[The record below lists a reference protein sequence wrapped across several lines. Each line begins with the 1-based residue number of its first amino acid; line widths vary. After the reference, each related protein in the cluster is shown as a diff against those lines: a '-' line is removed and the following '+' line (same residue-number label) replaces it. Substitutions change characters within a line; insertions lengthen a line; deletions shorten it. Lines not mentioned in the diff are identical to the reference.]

1 MHLSIKINMIILF
14 MFISVYL
21 KQRGGN
27 VFKKLKLDTKLI
39 KEIDKTLLI
48 CMILL
53 TLYGIFNI
61 YLCTKGDYG
70 FFFAKR
76 QFMWFLI
83 SMVALYL
90 VITFD
95 YTFIMNYAPIIYWG
109 TVVLL
114 IITRFAGVVV
124 NGARGWLRFGPIS
137 LQPAELA
144 KLGIIFMLAKKLE
157 EMNGQINDV
166 KNFFTLVFYA
176 AIPVLFIIIQPDMGM
191 TMVCFFIVLGIFF
204 IAGLD
209 MRIIGGGLLSIVLAI
224 VIVWNSGL
232 LPSYQKARFTG
243 FLNPAADD
251 SDTGYHL
258 TQSLISIGSGG
269 ILGSRPSIKN
279 DSSTGYAAQ
288 NVPEIQ
294 TDFIF
299 AAIAEQYGFLG
310 AMLLIVLYGFLIYK
324 MIAIARTSKD
334 LFGSI
339 ICVGIISYFL
349 HAILQNIGMTIGLLP
364 ITGITLPL
372 ISYGGSSLL
381 TTIISVGLVLNVG
394 MRRKKIYF

>member
-1 MHLSIKINMIILF
+1 
-14 MFISVYL
+14 MF
-21 KQRGGN
+21 KR
-27 VFKKLKLDTKLI
+27 LKLDVKLL

-48 CMILL
+48 SMILL

-61 YLCTKGDYG
+61 YLCTKGEYG
-70 FFFAKR
+70 LSFAKR
-76 QFMWFLI
+76 QFMWFII
-83 SMVALYL
+83 SMVALYFIIA
-90 VITFD
+90 VD
-95 YTFIMNYAPIIYWG
+95 YTFILNYVPIFYWG

-114 IITRFAGVVV
+114 IITKFAGVII
-124 NGARGWLRFGPIS
+124 NGARGWLRFGPVS

-144 KLGIIFMLAKKLE
+144 KIGIIFMLAKKLE
-157 EMNGQINDV
+157 EMDGQINDV

-176 AIPVLFIIIQPDMGM
+176 AVPVLFIISQPDMGM

-209 MRIIGGGLLSIVLAI
+209 MKIIGGGMLSIVLAI
-224 VIVWNSGL
+224 IIVWNSGL

-251 SDTGYHL
+251 GDTGYHL
-258 TQSLISIGSGG
+258 TQSLIGIGSGG
-269 ILGSRPSIKN
+269 LIGSRPSIKN
-279 DSSTGYAAQ
+279 DGSTGYAAQ
-288 NVPEIQ
+288 NVPEVQ

-299 AAIAEQYGFLG
+299 AAIAEQWGFIG
-310 AMLLIVLYGFLIYK
+310 AMILIVLYGFLIYK

-349 HAILQNIGMTIGLLP
+349 FAILQNIGMTIGLLP

-381 TTIISVGLVLNVG
+381 TTIFSVGLVLNVG